1 MNSSDK
7 QKILKIMKEI
17 CLHAYLATCDE
28 DQPIV
33 RPVSPIIEDNLSVWI
48 TTFNSSRKV
57 QQIKQNP
64 KVCLAFVEQ
73 PNGDRAATI
82 IGQAEII
89 SNIEEKKRIWKLATF
104 DLTQYFPEG
113 PETKE
118 YCLLKI
124 NIKKIEWRDSWTGG
138 QKIYEPSREK
148 A

>member
-7 QKILKIMKEI
+7 QEIINIMKET
-17 CLHAYLATCDE
+17 CSHAYLATCDG
-28 DQPIV
+28 DQPVV
-33 RPVSPIIEDNLSVWI
+33 RPVSSIIEDNLSVWV

-73 PNGDRAATI
+73 PSGDKAATV

-89 SNIEEKKRIWKLATF
+89 PDMEEKKRIWGIASF
-104 DLTQYFPEG
+104 DLLQYFPEG

-138 QKIYEPSREK
+138 QKIYEPS
-148 A
+148 

>member
-7 QKILKIMKEI
+7 QEIINIMMET
-17 CLHAYLATCDE
+17 CSYAYLATCDG
-28 DQPIV
+28 DQPVV
-33 RPVSPIIEDNLSVWI
+33 RPVSPIVEDNLSVWV

-73 PNGDRAATI
+73 PSGDKAVTV

-89 SNIEEKKRIWKLATF
+89 PNMEEKKRIWEIASF
-104 DLTQYFPEG
+104 DLLQYFPEG

-138 QKIYEPSREK
+138 QKIYKPS
-148 A
+148 